1 MPNFI
6 DADFDSALDL
16 VRRWRAGSR
25 LVRLGGFGRLGR
37 KVASFFDDERLQ
49 RIFGFQAMYAG
60 VAPYEA
66 LALYAVITYM
76 DSIEG
81 VFVPD
86 GGMHAMATGL
96 ADAVVKGGAEIRYDA
111 DRHPHP
117 ARRRRR
123 RWPAS
128 SSPAA
133 SASTPTSSSATPTCP
148 WPTARCSAA
157 STRPGPPA
165 AAATRRR
172 ACCGWPACAALP
184 PAGAAHHNI
193 HFGAAVGRVVP
204 GAHPRRRADARPVD
218 PRHAALARRRRRWRP
233 PGCSTLYA
241 LEPVPNLDG
250 RVDWTQRRER
260 GRRAPAA
267 VRSPPPATR
276 PTS

>member
-16 VRRWRAGSR
+16 VRHWRAGSR
-25 LVRLGGFGRLGR
+25 LVRIGGFGRLGR

-81 VFVPD
+81 VYVPD

-96 ADAVVKGGAEIRYDA
+96 ADAVIKGGAEIRYDA
-111 DRHPHP
+111 TVTRILRDGDGGVAGVELAGGERIDADVLVCDVDLPV
-117 ARRRRR
+117 AYRTLLGG
-123 RWPAS
+123 
-128 SSPAA
+128 
-133 SASTPTSSSATPTCP
+133 STL
-148 WPTARCSAA
+148 
-157 STRPGPPA
+157 PGPPA
-165 AAATRRR
+165 AAGTRRR
-172 ACCGWPACAALP
+172 ACCGSPASAA
-184 PAGAAHHNI
+184 
-193 HFGAAVGRVVP
+193 GRRP
-204 GAHPRRRADARPVD
+204 ARPITTSTSAQQWDESFRALIHDGELMPD
-218 PRHAALARRRRRWRP
+218 PSILVTLHSLDDPSLAP

-250 RVDWTQRRER
+250 RFDWTQRREQAASAAG
-260 GRRAPAA
+260 GRRRRVPH
-267 VRSPPPATR
+267 ATW
-276 PTS
+276 